1 MISKLTKEEVQEVI
15 QLGTMLNP
23 NFSKLF
29 HIENLNPNE
38 TIYLYKENNINKGF
52 IHIQNGLDIIDLLN
66 IIVKPEYQNQGIGSV
81 LLKYIIDNK
90 QDKKIMLE
98 VRSKNI
104 NAIKLYQKY
113 DFKIINIRKNY
124 YKDDDA
130 IIMERNQI

>member
-38 TIYLYKENNINKGF
+38 TIYIYKENNINKGF
-52 IHIQNGLDIIDLLN
+52 IHIQNGIDIIDLLN
-66 IIVKPEYQNQGIGSV
+66 LIVKPEFQNQGIGSI

-90 QDKKIMLE
+90 EDKKIMLE

-130 IIMERNQI
+130 IIMERN

>member
-15 QLGTMLNP
+15 QLGTMLNH

-52 IHIQNGLDIIDLLN
+52 IHIQTGLDIIDLLN

-90 QDKKIMLE
+90 QEKKIMLE

-130 IIMERNQI
+130 IIMERN

>member
-29 HIENLNPNE
+29 HIENLNSNE
-38 TIYLYKENNINKGF
+38 TIYIYKENNNIKGF
-52 IHIQNGLDIIDLLN
+52 IHTQNGLDIIDLLN

-130 IIMERNQI
+130 IIMERN

>member
-38 TIYLYKENNINKGF
+38 TIYIYKENNINKGF
-52 IHIQNGLDIIDLLN
+52 IHIQTGLDIIDLLN
-66 IIVKPEYQNQGIGSV
+66 IIVKPKYQNQGIGSV

-130 IIMERNQI
+130 IIMERN

>member
-1 MISKLTKEEVQEVI
+1 MISKLIKEEVQEVI

-38 TIYLYKENNINKGF
+38 TIYIYKENNIIKGF
-52 IHIQNGLDIIDLLN
+52 IHTQNGLDIIDLLN
-66 IIVKPEYQNQGIGSV
+66 IIVKSEFQNQGIGSI

-130 IIMERNQI
+130 IIMERN

>member
-38 TIYLYKENNINKGF
+38 TIYIYKENNINKGF
-52 IHIQNGLDIIDLLN
+52 IHIQNGLDIIDILN

-98 VRSKNI
+98 VKSKNI

-130 IIMERNQI
+130 IIMERN

>member
-1 MISKLTKEEVQEVI
+1 MISKLTKEEVQEVT
-15 QLGTMLNP
+15 QLGTMLNT

-38 TIYLYKENNINKGF
+38 TIFIYKENNNIKGF
-52 IHIQNGLDIIDLLN
+52 IHTQNGLDIIDLLN

-130 IIMERNQI
+130 IIMERN

>member
-1 MISKLTKEEVQEVI
+1 VISKLTKEEVQEVI

-29 HIENLNPNE
+29 HIENLNSNE
-38 TIYLYKENNINKGF
+38 TIYIYKENNINKGF

-130 IIMERNQI
+130 IIMERN

>member
-29 HIENLNPNE
+29 HIENLNTNE
-38 TIYLYKENNINKGF
+38 TIYIYKENNINKGF
-52 IHIQNGLDIIDLLN
+52 IHIQNGQDIIDLLN

-113 DFKIINIRKNY
+113 DFKITNIRKNY

-130 IIMERNQI
+130 IIMERN

>member
-15 QLGTMLNP
+15 QIVTMLNP
-23 NFSKLF
+23 NFLKLF

-38 TIYLYKENNINKGF
+38 TIYIYKENNINKGF

-130 IIMERNQI
+130 IIMERN

>member
-38 TIYLYKENNINKGF
+38 TIYIYKENNINKGL

-66 IIVKPEYQNQGIGSV
+66 IIVKPKYQNQGIGSV

-130 IIMERNQI
+130 IIMERN

>member
-1 MISKLTKEEVQEVI
+1 MISKLTKEEVQEVT

-38 TIYLYKENNINKGF
+38 TIFIYKENNNIKGF
-52 IHIQNGLDIIDLLN
+52 IHTQNGLDIIDLLN

-90 QDKKIMLE
+90 QYKKIMLE

-130 IIMERNQI
+130 IIMERN

>member
-15 QLGTMLNP
+15 QLGTMLNH

-90 QDKKIMLE
+90 QEKKIMLE

-130 IIMERNQI
+130 IIMERN

>member
-15 QLGTMLNP
+15 QLGIMLNP

-38 TIYLYKENNINKGF
+38 TIFIYKENNSIKGY

-66 IIVKPEYQNQGIGSV
+66 IMVKPEYRNQGIGSA

-130 IIMERNQI
+130 IIMERN

>member
-38 TIYLYKENNINKGF
+38 TIYIYKENNINKGF

-98 VRSKNI
+98 VRSKKI
-104 NAIKLYQKY
+104 NAIKLYKKY

-130 IIMERNQI
+130 IIMERN

>member
-1 MISKLTKEEVQEVI
+1 MISKLTKEEVQEVV

-23 NFSKLF
+23 NFLKLF

-38 TIYLYKENNINKGF
+38 TIYIYKENNINKGF

-113 DFKIINIRKNY
+113 NFKIINIRKNY

-130 IIMERNQI
+130 IIMERN

>member
-1 MISKLTKEEVQEVI
+1 MISKLTKEEVQEVT

-29 HIENLNPNE
+29 HIENLNQNE
-38 TIYLYKENNINKGF
+38 TIYIYKENNNVKGF
-52 IHIQNGLDIIDLLN
+52 IHTQNGLDIIDLLN

-81 LLKYIIDNK
+81 LLKYLIDNK

-98 VRSKNI
+98 VRTKNI

-130 IIMERNQI
+130 IIMERN

>member
-38 TIYLYKENNINKGF
+38 TIYIYKENNINKGF

-66 IIVKPEYQNQGIGSV
+66 IIVKPEFQNQGIGSI

-130 IIMERNQI
+130 IIMERN

>member
-38 TIYLYKENNINKGF
+38 TIYIYKENNINKGF
-52 IHIQNGLDIIDLLN
+52 IHIQNGIDIIDLLN

-130 IIMERNQI
+130 IIMERN

>member
-38 TIYLYKENNINKGF
+38 TIYIYKENNINKGF
-52 IHIQNGLDIIDLLN
+52 IHIQTGLDIIDLLN
-66 IIVKPEYQNQGIGSV
+66 IIVKPEYQNQGIGGV

-90 QDKKIMLE
+90 KDKKIMLE

-124 YKDDDA
+124 YKDDNA
-130 IIMERNQI
+130 IIMERN

>member
-29 HIENLNPNE
+29 HIENLSPNE
-38 TIYLYKENNINKGF
+38 TIYIYKENNINKGF

-66 IIVKPEYQNQGIGSV
+66 IIVKPEFKNQGIGSI

-90 QDKKIMLE
+90 QNKKIMLE

-104 NAIKLYQKY
+104 NAIKLYKKY

-130 IIMERNQI
+130 IIMERN

>member
-1 MISKLTKEEVQEVI
+1 MSKLTKEEVQEVI

-38 TIYLYKENNINKGF
+38 TIYIYKENNINKGF

-130 IIMERNQI
+130 IIMERN

>member
-38 TIYLYKENNINKGF
+38 TIYIYKENNINKGF
-52 IHIQNGLDIIDLLN
+52 IHIQNGIDIIDLLN
-66 IIVKPEYQNQGIGSV
+66 IIVKPKYQNQGIGSV

-104 NAIKLYQKY
+104 NTIKLYQKY

-130 IIMERNQI
+130 IIMERN

>member
-38 TIYLYKENNINKGF
+38 TIYIYKENNNIKGF
-52 IHIQNGLDIIDLLN
+52 IHTQNGLDIIDLLN
-66 IIVKPEYQNQGIGSV
+66 IIVKPEYQNQGIGSI

-130 IIMERNQI
+130 IIMERN

>member
-15 QLGTMLNP
+15 ELGTMLNP

-29 HIENLNPNE
+29 HLENLNPNE

-66 IIVKPEYQNQGIGSV
+66 IIVKPEYQNQGIGSI

-130 IIMERNQI
+130 IIMERN

>member
-23 NFSKLF
+23 NFLKLF

-38 TIYLYKENNINKGF
+38 TIYIYKENNINKGF
-52 IHIQNGLDIIDLLN
+52 IHIQNAQDIIDLLN

-130 IIMERNQI
+130 IIMERN

>member
-1 MISKLTKEEVQEVI
+1 MISKLTKEEVQEVT
-15 QLGTMLNP
+15 QLGTMLNT

-38 TIYLYKENNINKGF
+38 TIFIYKENNNIKGF
-52 IHIQNGLDIIDLLN
+52 IHTQNGLDIIDLLN
-66 IIVKPEYQNQGIGSV
+66 IIVKPEYQNQGIGSI

-130 IIMERNQI
+130 IIMERN

>member
-38 TIYLYKENNINKGF
+38 TIYIYKENNINKGF
-52 IHIQNGLDIIDLLN
+52 IHIQNGIDIIDLLN
-66 IIVKPEYQNQGIGSV
+66 IIVKPKYQNQGIGSV

-130 IIMERNQI
+130 IIMERN

>member
-38 TIYLYKENNINKGF
+38 TIYIYKENNINKGF
-52 IHIQNGLDIIDLLN
+52 IHIQTGLDIIDLLN
-66 IIVKPEYQNQGIGSV
+66 IIVKPEFQNQGIGSI

-130 IIMERNQI
+130 IIMERN

>member
-15 QLGTMLNP
+15 QLGTMLNS

-38 TIYLYKENNINKGF
+38 TIYIYKENNINKGF

-66 IIVKPEYQNQGIGSV
+66 IIVKPKYQNQGIGSV

-113 DFKIINIRKNY
+113 DFKIINIRKYY

-130 IIMERNQI
+130 IIMERN

>member
-23 NFSKLF
+23 NFLKLF

-38 TIYLYKENNINKGF
+38 TIYIYKENNINKGF
-52 IHIQNGLDIIDLLN
+52 IHIQNGIDIIDLLN
-66 IIVKPEYQNQGIGSV
+66 LIVKPEFQNQGIGSI

-90 QDKKIMLE
+90 EDKKIMLE

-130 IIMERNQI
+130 IIMERN

>member
-1 MISKLTKEEVQEVI
+1 MRSKLTKEEVQEVI

-38 TIYLYKENNINKGF
+38 TIYIYKENNINKGF

-130 IIMERNQI
+130 IIMERN

>member
-38 TIYLYKENNINKGF
+38 TIYIYKENNINKGF

-66 IIVKPEYQNQGIGSV
+66 IIVKPKYQNQGIGGV

-130 IIMERNQI
+130 IIMERN

>member
-38 TIYLYKENNINKGF
+38 TIYIYKENNINKGF

-66 IIVKPEYQNQGIGSV
+66 IIVKPEYQNQGIGSA

-113 DFKIINIRKNY
+113 DLYRYNTGY
-124 YKDDDA
+124 STG
-130 IIMERNQI
+130 

>member
-29 HIENLNPNE
+29 HIENFNPNE
-38 TIYLYKENNINKGF
+38 TIYIYKENNINKGF

-66 IIVKPEYQNQGIGSV
+66 IIVKPEFQNQGIGSI

-90 QDKKIMLE
+90 EDKKIMLE

-130 IIMERNQI
+130 IIMERN

>member
-1 MISKLTKEEVQEVI
+1 MISKLTKEDVQEVTK
-15 QLGTMLNP
+15 LGTILNP
-23 NFSKLF
+23 NFIKLF

-38 TIYLYKENNINKGF
+38 TIYVYKENNIIKGF

-66 IIVKPEYQNQGIGSV
+66 IIVKPEYRNHGIGSV

-104 NAIKLYQKY
+104 NAIQLYQKY

-130 IIMERNQI
+130 IIMERN

>member
-1 MISKLTKEEVQEVI
+1 MISKLTKEEVQEVT

-38 TIYLYKENNINKGF
+38 TIYIYKENNNVKGF
-52 IHIQNGLDIIDLLN
+52 IHTQNGLDIIDLLN

-81 LLKYIIDNK
+81 LLKYLIDNK

-98 VRSKNI
+98 VRTRNI

-130 IIMERNQI
+130 IIMERN

>member
-38 TIYLYKENNINKGF
+38 TIYIYKENNINKGF

-98 VRSKNI
+98 VKSKNI

-130 IIMERNQI
+130 IIMERN

>member
-1 MISKLTKEEVQEVI
+1 MISKLTKEEVQKVI
-15 QLGTMLNP
+15 QLGKMLNP

-38 TIYLYKENNINKGF
+38 TIYIYKENNINKGF

-130 IIMERNQI
+130 IIMERN